1 MNKIWIIR
9 QITPDS
15 AICLLSASLN
25 HTRTASVAEKIS
37 DEQQFAQADISPENA
52 RAGVTLSKYRNQ
64 MGWRRNKVKDLLARG
79 YHQHEIANTL
89 HISQPTISR
98 DIHYIQKEMRKS
110 AENYG
115 EHLFEVYRNNLLGLD
130 EMIKKLWTIVD
141 SPKTDSKEKIKAI
154 TLIGQCYKERFELV
168 RFEPSLIQ
176 QTGIWIASSGRH
188 SSHSTPFDS
197 ATNRY
202 DCKS

>member
-1 MNKIWIIR
+1 MSENI
-9 QITPDS
+9 
-15 AICLLSASLN
+15 
-25 HTRTASVAEKIS
+25 
-37 DEQQFAQADISPENA
+37 DEQLDEQYNTKDSS
-52 RAGVTLSKYRNQ
+52 RAGVTLSRYRNQ
-64 MGWRRNKVKDLLARG
+64 MTWRRNKVRELLARG
-79 YHQHEIANTL
+79 YHQDEIASTL

-98 DIHYIQKEMRKS
+98 DIHFIRKEIRKS

-168 RFEPSLIQ
+168 QSETNLIKKK
-176 QTGIWIASSGRH
+176 
-188 SSHSTPFDS
+188 
-197 ATNRY
+197 RY
-202 DCKS
+202 MDDLKSPQY